1 MYSFNEIGLIPAVLS
16 SVSSRSQVNPFIE
29 EGIHQGKLPIFV
41 SPMTSIIDD
50 TSFKVFN
57 KSKVI
62 PIHPRSSSSITPD
75 DEWRAY
81 SLADFEKYF
90 VNPDTRVT
98 PRLYPFKV
106 LIDVANGHMNYI
118 YELVSK
124 AKEYYKSNLIVM
136 IGNIAN
142 PETYK
147 KCIEVGVDYVRVCIG
162 GGSICSTSVLTGIH
176 ASLPWLITE
185 ISKIKETYKK
195 QFGVDTFPKIVA
207 DGGINTIDKAIKAL
221 ALGADYV
228 MMGSTFAKCES
239 ACGKIT
245 KFEGNCWRE
254 YYGMASTKGQCDI
267 SGGVNKA
274 SEGIISWVKVEYTLE
289 EYLNK
294 FEAALRSCMS
304 YTSSSTLDE
313 FVGKVRYEIMTPT
326 EFNSY
331 YKNETE

>member
-1 MYSFNEIGLIPAVLS
+1 MDKMYSFNEIGLIPAVSS

-50 TSFKVFN
+50 DSFKVFN

-98 PRLYPFKV
+98 PWLYPFKA
-106 LIDVANGHMNYI
+106 LIDVANGHMDYI

-147 KCIEVGVDYVRVCIG
+147 KCIEVGVDYIRVGIG
-162 GGSICSTSVLTGIH
+162 GGCFIPGQKVILANGEEKNIEDIQVGDIVKTHTGENH
-176 ASLPWLITE
+176 KVE
-185 ISKIKETYKK
+185 ETYCYNRDEILYDINGIKCTANHEFYVINISDEEK
-195 QFGVDTFPKIVA
+195 VTEENLLEFAYWLPA
-207 DGGINTIDKAIKAL
+207 DKLDINLHRLIEL
-221 ALGADYV
+221 
-228 MMGSTFAKCES
+228 
-239 ACGKIT
+239 
-245 KFEGNCWRE
+245 
-254 YYGMASTKGQCDI
+254 
-267 SGGVNKA
+267 
-274 SEGIISWVKVEYTLE
+274 
-289 EYLNK
+289 
-294 FEAALRSCMS
+294 
-304 YTSSSTLDE
+304 
-313 FVGKVRYEIMTPT
+313 
-326 EFNSY
+326 
-331 YKNETE
+331 